1 MIAAA
6 LVDENRFSYS
16 LNALGFDL
24 LGEIKSEEAL
34 RKAAAEFGLD
44 PKAELW
50 KLPAMFVGE
59 YAEQD
64 AALTLKLWHYL
75 KIEMIKE
82 EVTDDFCA

>member
-1 MIAAA
+1 MEGFTIKGRILDAMIAAA

-50 KLPAMFVGE
+50 KLPGHV
-59 YAEQD
+59 
-64 AALTLKLWHYL
+64 
-75 KIEMIKE
+75 
-82 EVTDDFCA
+82 CR